1 MSSKVIA
8 VPEIIVH
15 PRHEQD
21 EYLLLACDGVW
32 DVMSNEDIA
41 KFIYAYEQKQ
51 ARVGPLMPF
60 SD

>member
-1 MSSKVIA
+1 VIA

-51 ARVGPLMPF
+51 ARVGPSHAIL
-60 SD
+60 